1 MVSGPPADQPTCLQ
15 KSSWTFISVP
25 QRRVLTMPRYRV
37 FLPSVVILAR
47 DPGSEVAC
55 VTPDLDQTMRNERE
69 PLPFC
74 ASSRP
79 TSCSVSTRGGR
90 KSLLFPYGNQWATF
104 SPAPSAVVGQS
115 HYCLIHSGLRIAG
128 LSHRAEASCG
138 IVAAWSD
145 TPVANAVESGGFRRP
160 ARARLANSAQ
170 ELTRGQFVGPPAEP
184 ARESSEHHGVTA
196 VADRGYA
203 STRVIRGNRRAA

>member
-1 MVSGPPADQPTCLQ
+1 
-15 KSSWTFISVP
+15 
-25 QRRVLTMPRYRV
+25 
-37 FLPSVVILAR
+37 
-47 DPGSEVAC
+47 
-55 VTPDLDQTMRNERE
+55 MRNEHE

-74 ASSRP
+74 ASPRSV
-79 TSCSVSTRGGR
+79 SCSVSTRGGR

-115 HYCLIHSGLRIAG
+115 HYHMIHSGLRIAR

-145 TPVANAVESGGFRRP
+145 MPVANAVESGGFRRP

-170 ELTRGQFVGPPAEP
+170 ELTRPGFDPPAEP
-184 ARESSEHHGVTA
+184 ARQLTRITA
-196 VADRGYA
+196 ARRPQTHQSQRRRTA
-203 STRVIRGNRRAA
+203 CRVGFGT

>member
-1 MVSGPPADQPTCLQ
+1 
-15 KSSWTFISVP
+15 
-25 QRRVLTMPRYRV
+25 
-37 FLPSVVILAR
+37 
-47 DPGSEVAC
+47 
-55 VTPDLDQTMRNERE
+55 MRNERE
-69 PLPFC
+69 LFPFC
-74 ASSRP
+74 ASPRP
-79 TSCSVSTRGGR
+79 SSCSVSTRGGR
-90 KSLLFPYGNQWATF
+90 KSLLFPYGNHYATF
-104 SPAPSAVVGQS
+104 NPAPSAVVGQS
-115 HYCLIHSGLRIAG
+115 HCRMIHSDLCIAG

-170 ELTRGQFVGPPAEP
+170 ELTRGRSIGPPAEP
-184 ARESSEHHGVTA
+184 ARESSELHGVTA